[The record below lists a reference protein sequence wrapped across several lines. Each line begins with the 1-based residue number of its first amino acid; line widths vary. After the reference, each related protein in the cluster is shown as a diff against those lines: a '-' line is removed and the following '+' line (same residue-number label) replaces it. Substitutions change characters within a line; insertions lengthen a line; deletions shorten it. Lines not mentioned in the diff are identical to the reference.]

1 MDLFIAL
8 LPALLMITLVILTR
22 KVLLSLGLGVILAA
36 LIYESFSIFGAVG
49 YLASSLWGILTDFE
63 WYMPIVGFVLLIGA
77 ITAVISLTGGIR
89 AFADWAVEKVTNP
102 VAAKML
108 TWVLGIIIFIDDY
121 FNALVI
127 GEISKPIT
135 DKYKVSRAKLA
146 YIIDSTSAPVVILM
160 PISTWG
166 AYIILLI
173 GDAFNDSGYTAH
185 TGFTGFLSAIPFQFY
200 PIIAVLMVF
209 LTIKYGINIGPM
221 KEFEE
226 KSLTGDD
233 VSRVMD
239 AEVVQESDIEGTK
252 ATHWTLIIPIGLLVF
267 VTIFWMFLNA
277 GFVPSAFMDQDITIP
292 LFLGGLSAYIA
303 ALVFAFIDKDV
314 KPKSVAIVSA
324 KGTWGMAKGAV
335 AILILAWMVSGAIQD
350 LEVGGMLAT
359 IIADSNLAASF
370 LPLILFIIAAGI
382 AFATGTSW
390 GSFGILIPIAVPIAV
405 ATNPLFM
412 PAILA
417 AVLGGAVVGDHS
429 SPVSDTTVLSATGAR
444 CTLHAHFI
452 SQLPYVAIATGI
464 AAIGYL
470 VFGVTQLLIVSYIV
484 MAPLV
489 FLYVYITRKKDLHV
503 DEEV

>member
-36 LIYESFSIFGAVG
+36 LIYEGFAILAAIT
-49 YLASSLWGILTDFE
+49 YLASSFWSIVTDFE

-77 ITAVISLTGGIR
+77 ITAVLSLTGGIK
-89 AFADWAVEKVTNP
+89 AFAEWAVEKVTNP
-102 VAAKML
+102 VAAKLL
-108 TWVLGIIIFIDDY
+108 TYVLGIIIFIDDY

-173 GDAFNDSGYTAH
+173 GGAFNDAGYTAH
-185 TGFTGFLSAIPFQFY
+185 SGFTGFLSAIPFQFY
-200 PIIAVLMVF
+200 PITAIIMVF
-209 LTIKYGINIGPM
+209 LTIKFGINIGAM
-221 KEFEE
+221 RNFEE
-226 KSLTGDD
+226 KALTGND
-233 VSRVMD
+233 VSRVTD
-239 AEVVQESDIEGTK
+239 AEVVQEADIEGTK
-252 ATHWTLIIPIGLLVF
+252 ATQWTLIVPMFLLVF
-267 VTIFWMFLNA
+267 VTVFWMFLQA
-277 GFVPSAFMDQDITIP
+277 GFQFSEFMDQEITIP
-292 LFLGGLSAYIA
+292 LFLGGL
-303 ALVFAFIDKDV
+303 VAFIASLGFALSDRSV
-314 KPKSVAIVSA
+314 KVKSLAIVSG
-324 KGTWGMAKGAV
+324 KGMFGMLKSAV
-335 AILILAWMVSGAIQD
+335 AILILAWMVSGSIQD
-350 LEVGGMLAT
+350 LEVGEKVAT
-359 IIADSNLAASF
+359 IIANSSLAASF
-370 LPLILFIIAAGI
+370 LPLILFIIAAAI

-390 GSFGILIPIAVPIAV
+390 GAFGILIPIAVPIAV

-429 SPVSDTTVLSATGAR
+429 SPVSDTTVLSSTGAQSS
-444 CTLHAHFI
+444 LHAHFI
-452 SQLPYVAIATGI
+452 SQLPYVMIATGI
-464 AAIGYL
+464 AAVGYL
-470 VFGVTQLLIVSYIV
+470 IFGLTQILILSYVV
-484 MAPLV
+484 MAPLL

-503 DEEV
+503 DES